1 MVAIEAIAEIVEIAD
16 LLAVVVVD
24 SVGARAKGIF
34 LK

>member
-1 MVAIEAIAEIVEIAD
+1 METVMVETEAIAEIAD

-24 SVGARAKGIF
+24 SVGAKGIY